1 MRANKWEA
9 TSTAGG
15 TDIPTT
21 QSHEVTMQPTFP
33 EQAYQRERYHES
45 PPWHPG
51 GLLIH
56 TFTCVLSSLDT
67 SQSVKSKQKLP
78 IARHSKHNAC
88 LLCIGCVV
96 RSKGSTTAPSYT
108 YMLLG
113 FAHVCHLFYDAG
125 ETSHSSLYVQLMKT
139 FTRVVTKMDTELET
153 GCVPRM
159 KLVICCAKTPQHRKR
174 KKEGGQHK
182 YPQMNT
188 ITFRVQDNS
197 PRLRISRSL
206 VTQAHPISSWLPQL
220 EELAHHKLQ
229 IYLQT
234 PLLAHM

>member
-1 MRANKWEA
+1 MTKQRHHSLQRVPQHHCQGFNARTIAHEGQQVGSHSK
-9 TSTAGG
+9 AGG

-33 EQAYQRERYHES
+33 EQTYQRERYHES

-51 GLLIH
+51 GLLKH

-96 RSKGSTTAPSYT
+96 RSKGSTMAPSYT

-153 GCVPRM
+153 GAVS
-159 KLVICCAKTPQHRKR
+159 Q
-174 KKEGGQHK
+174 G
-182 YPQMNT
+182 
-188 ITFRVQDNS
+188 
-197 PRLRISRSL
+197 
-206 VTQAHPISSWLPQL
+206 
-220 EELAHHKLQ
+220 
-229 IYLQT
+229 
-234 PLLAHM
+234 